1 MPQINITPD
10 QIVFLRWGHFTL
22 SATIVFAWVV
32 MALLVALAVLATRR
46 LSTTTPVSRRQA
58 LLEMLITYMRSQ
70 IREITGQDPDRYL
83 PFVGSLFLF
92 ISISNLLEIVPG
104 YRAPTGSINTTA
116 ALALVVFFAV
126 PVFGIAEQGPIQYLR
141 HYLQPTPLMLPFNI
155 IGELSRTLALAVR
168 LFGNIMSGSLVVAVL
183 VAIVPIFI
191 PIVMEAL
198 GLLIGQVQAYIFA
211 ILATVYIG
219 AATRGEGEE
228 GPHTI
233 QNTAEVA
240 HG

>member
-1 MPQINITPD
+1 MPKIEISPD
-10 QIVFLRWGHFTL
+10 LIVYFKWGFASL
-22 SATIVFAWVV
+22 SATIVFTWVV
-32 MALLVALAVLATRR
+32 MAVLIVLVRLATRR
-46 LSTTTPVSRRQA
+46 LSTGMSMTRQQNMF
-58 LLEMLITYMRSQ
+58 EMLITFMRSQ

-92 ISISNLLEIVPG
+92 ISLSNFLEIVPG
-104 YRAPTGSINTTA
+104 FRPPTGSLNTTA

-126 PVFGIAEQGPIQYLR
+126 PVFGIAEQGFVGYLKG
-141 HYLQPTPLMLPFNI
+141 YLEPTPLMLPFNI

-183 VAIVPIFI
+183 LAIVPLFA

-211 ILATVYIG
+211 VLATVYIG
-219 AATRGEGEE
+219 AATRDD
-228 GPHTI
+228 HDT
-233 QNTAEVA
+233 QKAQTATSPEVT
-240 HG
+240 

>member
-1 MPQINITPD
+1 MPKIDISPD
-10 QIVFLRWGHFTL
+10 LIVYFKWGFASL
-22 SATIVFAWVV
+22 SATIVFTWVV
-32 MALLVALAVLATRR
+32 MAVLVVLVRLATRR
-46 LSTTTPVSRRQA
+46 LSTGMSMTRQQNMF
-58 LLEMLITYMRSQ
+58 EMLITFMRSQ

-92 ISISNLLEIVPG
+92 ISLSNFLEIVPG
-104 YRAPTGSINTTA
+104 FRPPTGSLNTTA

-126 PVFGIAEQGPIQYLR
+126 PVFGIAEQGFVGYLKG
-141 HYLQPTPLMLPFNI
+141 YLEPTPLMLPFNI

-183 VAIVPIFI
+183 LAIVPLFA

-211 ILATVYIG
+211 VLATVYIG
-219 AATRGEGEE
+219 AATRDD
-228 GPHTI
+228 HDT
-233 QNTAEVA
+233 QKAQTATSPEVT
-240 HG
+240 

>member
-1 MPQINITPD
+1 MPKIDISPD
-10 QIVFLRWGHFTL
+10 LIVYFKWGFASL
-22 SATIVFAWVV
+22 SATIVFTWVV
-32 MALLVALAVLATRR
+32 MAVLVVLVRLATRR
-46 LSTTTPVSRRQA
+46 LSTGMSMTRQQNMF
-58 LLEMLITYMRSQ
+58 EMLITFMRSQ

-92 ISISNLLEIVPG
+92 ISLSNFLEIVPG
-104 YRAPTGSINTTA
+104 FRPPTGSLNTTA

-126 PVFGIAEQGPIQYLR
+126 PVFGISEQGFVGYLKG
-141 HYLQPTPLMLPFNI
+141 YLKPTPLMLPFNI

-183 VAIVPIFI
+183 LAIVPLFA

-211 ILATVYIG
+211 VLATVYIG
-219 AATRGEGEE
+219 AATRDD
-228 GPHTI
+228 HDT
-233 QNTAEVA
+233 QKAQTATNPEVT
-240 HG
+240 